1 MGGHSDADITNMR
14 RVIGKRLQASKME
27 VPHYYL
33 TLDIEMDKVWPLTQF
48 FLFLFCENSLNC
60 LEGKS
65 MTPRRGNTILFRSSQ
80 QPPCLRL
87 GPLKGFLS

>member
-33 TLDIEMDKVWPLTQF
+33 TLDIEMDKVWPLTSNPIDF
-48 FLFLFCENSLNC
+48 HFDKSTFIMEDNNLFCS
-60 LEGKS
+60 
-65 MTPRRGNTILFRSSQ
+65 F
-80 QPPCLRL
+80 
-87 GPLKGFLS
+87 